1 MAKKWCSQ
9 KSGKYTSVRPE
20 GLISQRGHS
29 AKEKGIDPEM
39 DPEIFY
45 KQNWEDKVTH
55 SAYEVKGSWASRND
69 SADLGVRWK
78 KVQSTNI

>member
-45 KQNWEDKVTH
+45 KQN
-55 SAYEVKGSWASRND
+55 
-69 SADLGVRWK
+69 
-78 KVQSTNI
+78 